1 MTTEGGFFYR
11 KFWAPLLGQ
20 LKQGTSP
27 DKLAWSVAVGFT
39 ISVFPI
45 LGATTPLGLLAGI
58 VFRLNHVVLQVVN
71 YLATPLQ
78 LAALPILSK
87 IGESVFG
94 LPHISFNPVR
104 LTNEFTTA
112 PKLFLLTYGA
122 SGLAGIAIW
131 AVLAPFT
138 MVLVKTLF
146 LPILRRKSLEP
157 AP

>member
-58 VFRLNHVVLQVVN
+58 VFRLNHVVLQV
-71 YLATPLQ
+71 
-78 LAALPILSK
+78 
-87 IGESVFG
+87 GESVFG